1 MADKKP
7 IQQIG
12 NESLIVVQGPKTTP
26 TPPPKKW
33 FIISS
38 SIKCCNLL
46 FNFQCSFCVII
57 ISEEVITLKKDIDFD
72 KIAKETLYELTKNFK
87 TEGTFK
93 EMGFKIAEI
102 STKTV
107 KFMLEKYHQEL
118 LED

>member
-1 MADKKP
+1 MADKKAP
-7 IQQIG
+7 RQIINDG
-12 NESLIVVQGPKTTP
+12 LIVVQGPKTTP

-46 FNFQCSFCVII
+46 FNFQCSFCAII

-93 EMGFKIAEI
+93 EIGFKIAEI

-107 KFMLEKYHQEL
+107 KLMLKKYHQEL